1 VPYPRELSDF
11 ENRAL
16 QMLLPLDRD
25 GYKPYY
31 EFLTRA
37 QVIGEGRWG
46 IGDLILA
53 EAPSEIDLT
62 AGMNPVVAYGELTL
76 RQSATLTVSIHTPE
90 DRQMEVQFGGD
101 TAAYKPED
109 ILSSWT
115 YSSWK
120 PGDADPGSGATLR
133 TIQFQD
139 KNAKVLYVL
148 AISTFHRSIWV
159 HHVLSSFNQL
169 LPVTGFYEYLIRA
182 KAAEAG
188 RESFRPSGLFQQ
200 LNDFTDE
207 ELRMGL
213 LHYNDENRKFDATA
227 VAREPIVKQGALA
240 QLVGKLFGKHG

>member
-1 VPYPRELSDF
+1 MPYPRELSAF
-11 ENRAL
+11 ENHAL
-16 QMLLPLDRD
+16 RLLLPLDRD
-25 GYKPYY
+25 GYKPYN

-53 EAPSEIDLT
+53 EEPSPIDLT

-76 RQSATLTVSIHTPE
+76 RQSPTLTVSIHTPE
-90 DRQMEVQFGGD
+90 DGQMEVQFGGD
-101 TAAYKPED
+101 TVAYKTED
-109 ILSSWT
+109 ILSYWT

-120 PGDADPGSGATLR
+120 PGDADPGSDTKLR
-133 TIQFQD
+133 TIVLQD
-139 KNAKVLYVL
+139 RNSKVLYVL
-148 AISTFHRSIWV
+148 AISAFHRSIWV
-159 HHVLSSFNQL
+159 HQVRTGFNQL

-213 LHYNDENRKFDATA
+213 LRYNDENRKFDASE
-227 VAREPIVKQGALA
+227 VVREITMKPRILA
-240 QLVGKLFGKHG
+240 QIVGKLFGKHG